1 MNRVTF
7 WESLK
12 CARLAVWDEAQ
23 RRLLT
28 FREAHAAFARMASS
42 ATGPLPQH

>member
-7 WESLK
+7 WQSLT

-28 FREAHAAFARMASS
+28 FREAHAVFARNKSEQS
-42 ATGPLPQH
+42 IATH